1 MAPDTRK
8 AFINIMTS
16 LVEKSQDPKLLKTLT
31 KIVDEWVKGKVSD
44 GWRWGRG
51 RHSCGQVGEGE
62 ALFKVLDKWVRG
74 KFGWEGEGGVEVNGG
89 GEMIVDN

>member
-44 GWRWGRG
+44 ECDGWRE

-62 ALFKVLDKWVRG
+62 ALFKVLGKWVKG
-74 KFGWEGEGGVEVNGG
+74 KFGWGG
-89 GEMIVDN
+89 GGG

>member
-31 KIVDEWVKGKVSD
+31 KIVDEWVKGKVSL
-44 GWRWGRG
+44 GEAVKGRRERGRG
-51 RHSCGQVGEGE
+51 SYRRDVCEE
-62 ALFKVLDKWVRG
+62 TL
-74 KFGWEGEGGVEVNGG
+74 
-89 GEMIVDN
+89 